1 MFIQQ
6 EPIIVEVLKQPEA
19 ARDISI
25 DVVLGM
31 FAMAGAMLLV
41 AALGG
46 LLVGAIFIGIR
57 RLRDASAPP
66 ADTNHLKLRI

>member
-6 EPIIVEVLKQPEA
+6 EPIIVDVLKQPEA

-31 FAMAGAMLLV
+31 FAMAGVVLLI
-41 AALGG
+41 AAIGG
-46 LLVGAIFIGIR
+46 LIAGAIFIAIR
-57 RLRDASAPP
+57 RFRDSSAPP
-66 ADTNHLKLRI
+66 ADSGHVKLRI